1 MLKLCSQCNN
11 SPWPFVMVFVVSVVS
26 AFVTWLTL
34 TFAQFG
40 SVESLAGGGLIF
52 AAVGT
57 TLLHYVFNCMKRH
70 CRHSAG
76 HHHGHHHAVG

>member
-11 SPWPFVMVFVVSVVS
+11 SPWPFVMVFLVSLVS

-34 TFAQFG
+34 SFAQFG
-40 SVESLAGGGLIF
+40 HVESLVGGGVIF

-57 TLLHYVFNCMKRH
+57 TLLHYVLNCMKRH
-70 CRHSAG
+70 CRHTRN
-76 HHHGHHHAVG
+76 HHHGQHAVG